1 MSAASLHRFVI
12 EVFMASEEARVEVRV
27 CGEGSVFWVDHTV
40 NGHHANLPI
49 HAASIQDAEK
59 MAPEVER
66 LIKTLYRKAYR
77 DGYSS
82 CQSVIKDALGFP
94 R

>member
-1 MSAASLHRFVI
+1 MTG
-12 EVFMASEEARVEVRV
+12 EDARVEVRV
-27 CGEGSVFWVDHTV
+27 CGEDDLFWVDNTV
-40 NGHHANLPI
+40 NGYHGNLPI
-49 HAASIQDAEK
+49 HAASIEDAEK

-66 LIKTLYRKAYR
+66 LIKAVYRKAYS

-82 CQSVIKDALGFP
+82 CQKVIKDALGLP

>member
-1 MSAASLHRFVI
+1 MS
-12 EVFMASEEARVEVRV
+12 EDARVEVRV
-27 CGEGSVFWVDHTV
+27 CFEDDLFWVDNTV
-40 NGHHANLPI
+40 NGFRGSLPI
-49 HAASIQDAEK
+49 HAASIEDAER

-82 CQSVIKDALGFP
+82 CQQVIKDALGLQ